1 MKRFSAAY
9 AIAVLAATAFCLV
22 AMGASSPQEAQ
33 APAIT
38 EDYQWHLPT
47 GFPKPRVPADNPMSA
62 AKVELGRYLF
72 YDQRLSGNGKQS
84 CASCHQQELAFTDG
98 KARAVG
104 STGELHPRGAM
115 SLANVAY
122 DSVLTWSDPTER
134 SLEHQVLTPMFN
146 KQPVELGVK
155 NDGADFLRTAQ
166 SDRTYQRL
174 FSAAFP
180 GDSHPYTIAN
190 AAKALASFERTII
203 SGNSPYDKY
212 HFDGDDNAVS
222 AAAKR
227 GEVLFFSSPLSCFR
241 CHGGFNF
248 SDSTDSANRVPG
260 HNENGGPNFHNTG
273 LYNIAGPLSFPAP
286 NLGIYEHTKN
296 PEDVGKFKAPTLRNI
311 ALTAPYMHDGSAPTL
326 TEVFDHY
333 SAGGRSITVGPNAG
347 DGSKNPNKD
356 PLIRGFTLTDNER
369 QDLAAFLNSL
379 TDENLIHA
387 PQFSDPWPKTK

>member
-1 MKRFSAAY
+1 MTRLSVASAVAS
-9 AIAVLAATAFCLV
+9 LAATAFTFASL
-22 AMGASSPQEAQ
+22 GAAVQQ
-33 APAIT
+33 DAPPPAAA
-38 EDYQWHLPT
+38 DQYQWRLPA
-47 GFPKPRVPADNPMSA
+47 GFPKPRVAAGNPMSM

-72 YDQRLSGNGKQS
+72 YDQRLSGNGQQS

-115 SLANVAY
+115 SLVNVAY
-122 DSVLTWSDPTER
+122 AGVLTWSDPTER
-134 SLEHQVLTPMFN
+134 SLEHQALTPMFN
-146 KQPVELGVK
+146 KLPVELGVK
-155 NDGADFLRTAQ
+155 NDGADFLRLARA
-166 SDRTYQRL
+166 DRTYQRL
-174 FSAAFP
+174 FPAAFP
-180 GDSHPYTIAN
+180 GDPGPYSITN
-190 AAKALASFERTII
+190 VAKALASFERTII

-212 HFDGDDNAVS
+212 HYDRDDGAISDS
-222 AAAKR
+222 AKR
-227 GEVLFFSSPLSCFR
+227 GEILFMSSPLSCFR

-248 SDSTDSANRVPG
+248 SDTTDFADRVPG
-260 HNENGGPNFHNTG
+260 RGDGGGSNFHNTG

-326 TEVFDHY
+326 SEVFDHY
-333 SAGGRSITVGPNAG
+333 SAGGRSITVGPDAG

-356 PLIRGFTLTDNER
+356 PLIGGFAVTDNER

-379 TDENLIHA
+379 TDDTLIHD
-387 PQFSDPWPKTK
+387 PRFSDPWPKRK